1 MIVVI
6 YSYINRDLCNIITTT
21 IINDIWLVLILSEE
35 KAHIIRRP
43 HPSHHWSSLFNHY
56 SPSSLLFLPIISCY
70 HPPHPW
76 PSFTVIS
83 CHHSSSNR
91 NEWESGRTCNN
102 NSSRGMNERVAVP
115 VTTIAAVYNSRRQK
129 KVAPTIPSSLVTAIT
144 HHHQTTIS
152 RHNNNSTGCFF
163 AKIITTLAF
172 ASLPFCAHN
181 NSSSTVRSIASSHHG
196 NAYQQ
201 TQRETATNT
210 IGVFYPNNEKVKIVM
225 NKLVE

>member
-1 MIVVI
+1 MIGKQQQ
-6 YSYINRDLCNIITTT
+6 SSKNKTKESTNLLMQTLCSRLGT
-21 IINDIWLVLILSEE
+21 
-35 KAHIIRRP
+35 
-43 HPSHHWSSLFNHY
+43 
-56 SPSSLLFLPIISCY
+56 
-70 HPPHPW
+70 
-76 PSFTVIS
+76 FT
-83 CHHSSSNR
+83 
-91 NEWESGRTCNN
+91 GFQ
-102 NSSRGMNERVAVP
+102 MNERVAVP

-163 AKIITTLAF
+163 AKIITTSAF

-201 TQRETATNT
+201 TQKETATNT
-210 IGVFYPNNEKVKIVM
+210 IGVFFPNNEKVKVVM